1 MISRN
6 AEPTAP
12 GDCDRCGEPLPPR
25 VGSGRPRKRHA
36 SCSGP
41 RHDAQGRLRKQPTD
55 AVGVTITDAIEAGAI
70 SRFGSIGRRGV
81 LAARAGMDLLLFSN
95 KDVGEGDQGL
105 SALTAALRS
114 HSLNLTTFRAAVGRI
129 LALRRDLASGRP
141 LPSP

>member
-1 MISRN
+1 LSSR
-6 AEPTAP
+6 
-12 GDCDRCGEPLPPR
+12 
-25 VGSGRPRKRHA
+25 VV
-36 SCSGP
+36 
-41 RHDAQGRLRKQPTD
+41 QGQIRSRLGFR
-55 AVGVTITDAIEAGAI
+55 GVTITDAIEAGAL
-70 SRFGSIGRRGV
+70 RRYGGIGRRGV